1 MTTRQARSQ
10 RRTPAPKIV
19 FDYKEPEVLRRYISE
34 GGKIMPRRI
43 SRLSAKQQRQ
53 LAREIKRART
63 LALLPYRISE

>member
-1 MTTRQARSQ
+1 MSAATARGPKRGRS
-10 RRTPAPKIV
+10 PKIV
-19 FDYKEPEVLRRYISE
+19 FDYKDPEFLRRYITE

-63 LALLPYRISE
+63 LALLPYRVSE

>member
-1 MTTRQARSQ
+1 MSAATASGPKRAR
-10 RRTPAPKIV
+10 APKIV
-19 FDYKEPEVLRRYISE
+19 FDYKDPEFLRRYITE

-63 LALLPYRISE
+63 LALLPYRVSE

>member
-1 MTTRQARSQ
+1 MSTTQTQ
-10 RRTPAPKIV
+10 GQKRTKAPKIV
-19 FDYKEPEVLRRYISE
+19 FDYKEPEFLRRYITE

-63 LALLPYRISE
+63 LALLPYSVSE

>member
-1 MTTRQARSQ
+1 MSTTQTQGRKRAN
-10 RRTPAPKIV
+10 APKIV
-19 FDYKEPEVLRRYISE
+19 FDYKEPEFLRRYITE

-63 LALLPYRISE
+63 LALLPYSVSE